1 VLTLWQR
8 PFRDMNQVAKRAE
21 DLMLS
26 AIAVTL
32 LSPVLVVAALLIRL
46 TSPGP
51 ILFVQPRVGFNNE
64 AINVYKFRTMYTH
77 MADLGAKQTT
87 TRDDPR
93 VTPVGRFLRR
103 FSIDELPQLLNV
115 LQGSMSLVGPRPH
128 GTEMMVGDRFYHE
141 AVRGYA
147 GRHRVKPGI
156 TGYAQVKGLRGE
168 VRTIERAK
176 RRVELDKYYVD
187 HWSFW
192 LDVYILFATVRAVL
206 FDRDAY

>member
-1 VLTLWQR
+1 
-8 PFRDMNQVAKRAE
+8 M
-21 DLMLS
+21 
-26 AIAVTL
+26 
-32 LSPVLVVAALLIRL
+32 
-46 TSPGP
+46 
-51 ILFVQPRVGFNNE
+51 FVQPRVGFNNE
-64 AINVYKFRTMYTH
+64 AIRVFKFRTMY
-77 MADLGAKQTT
+77 ADMTDVGARKTT

-103 FSIDELPQLLNV
+103 FSIDELPQLFNV
-115 LQGSMSLVGPRPH
+115 LQGSMSLIGPRPH

-176 RRVELDKYYVD
+176 RRVELDKHYVD

-192 LDVYILFATVRAVL
+192 LDMWILFATVRAVL

>member
-1 VLTLWQR
+1 
-8 PFRDMNQVAKRAE
+8 
-21 DLMLS
+21 
-26 AIAVTL
+26 
-32 LSPVLVVAALLIRL
+32 
-46 TSPGP
+46 
-51 ILFVQPRVGFNNE
+51 
-64 AINVYKFRTMYTH
+64 MYTD
-77 MADLGAKQTT
+77 MSDVGARKTT

-115 LQGSMSLVGPRPH
+115 FQGSMSLVGPRPH

-141 AVRGYA
+141 AVQGYA

-176 RRVELDKYYVD
+176 RRIELDKHYVD
-187 HWSFW
+187 NWSFW
-192 LDVYILFATVRAVL
+192 LDIWILFATVRAVL
-206 FDRDAY
+206 FDADAY

>member
-1 VLTLWQR
+1 
-8 PFRDMNQVAKRAE
+8 
-21 DLMLS
+21 
-26 AIAVTL
+26 
-32 LSPVLVVAALLIRL
+32 
-46 TSPGP
+46 
-51 ILFVQPRVGFNNE
+51 
-64 AINVYKFRTMYTH
+64 
-77 MADLGAKQTT
+77 
-87 TRDDPR
+87 

-176 RRVELDKYYVD
+176 RRVELDKHYVD

-192 LDVYILFATVRAVL
+192 LDMWILFATVRAVL